1 MPTPGW
7 RCQNEFVD
15 EELKPVAPAAPV
27 APERAADEG
36 AERAGRALGGS
47 RMPTIYIGHG
57 APPLVDDPLWVAQLA
72 AWARTLPRPAS
83 ILMVSA
89 HWENAP
95 LTIGS
100 TRTGTPLVYD
110 FGGFPER
117 YYRAQYRSPGAP
129 DLASDLRRLLS
140 DQGVAE
146 DPDRGLDH
154 GAYVPLTV
162 MYPQADVPV
171 LQVSMPTLDPER
183 LFDIGRRLR
192 PLRDQGVLIIG
203 SGFLTHGLPF
213 LRDFRLDAPP
223 PSWSSEFD
231 AWAHEALEHG
241 DVDALTD
248 FTHRAPAVRYAH
260 PRTEHLAPLFVTLG
274 AGDHNGD
281 SLPSIIEGYWMG
293 LSKRSIQ
300 IA

>member
-1 MPTPGW
+1 M
-7 RCQNEFVD
+7 D
-15 EELKPVAPAAPV
+15 EELKPSPPAHVV
-27 APERAADEG
+27 APERAARLVAQKARTVRE
-36 AERAGRALGGS
+36 AT

-57 APPLVDDPLWVAQLA
+57 APPLVDDALWVAQLA
-72 AWARTLPRPAS
+72 AWARALPTPKAVL
-83 ILMVSA
+83 IVSA

-95 LTIGS
+95 LTIGA

-117 YYRAQYRSPGAP
+117 YYRTRYESPGAP
-129 DLASDLRRLLS
+129 ELASDVRKLLS
-140 DQGVAE
+140 DQPVAE
-146 DPDRGLDH
+146 EPERGLDH

-162 MYPQADVPV
+162 MYPNANVPV
-171 LQVSMPTLDPER
+171 LQVSMPSLDPTQ
-183 LFDIGRRLR
+183 LFQIGQRLR
-192 PLRDQGVLIIG
+192 PLRDQGVLIVG

-223 PSWSSEFD
+223 PDWSMEFD
-231 AWAHEALEHG
+231 AWAHEALERG
-241 DVDALTD
+241 NLDELED
-248 FTHRAPAVRYAH
+248 FAHRAPAVRYAH

-274 AGDHNGD
+274 AGDIHGQP
-281 SLPSIIEGYWMG
+281 LPSIIDGYWMG

>member
-1 MPTPGW
+1 M
-7 RCQNEFVD
+7 D
-15 EELKPVAPAAPV
+15 EELKPQQPGPTVQPEGAAAEV
-27 APERAADEG
+27 
-36 AERAGRALGGS
+36 AERAQRVHVGG
-47 RMPTIYIGHG
+47 RMPTLYIGHG

-72 AWARTLPRPAS
+72 AWARALPRPKAV
-83 ILMVSA
+83 LMVSA

-95 LTIGS
+95 LTMGP

-117 YYRAQYRSPGAP
+117 YYRQQYRSPGAP
-129 DLASDLRRLLS
+129 ELAADLRRLLS
-140 DQGVAE
+140 EQPVTE
-146 DPDRGLDH
+146 EPNRGLDH

-162 MYPQADVPV
+162 MYPDADVPV
-171 LQVSMPTLDPER
+171 LQISMPSLDPEQ

-203 SGFLTHGLPF
+203 SGFLTHGLPYI
-213 LRDFRLDAPP
+213 RDFRLDAPP
-223 PSWSSEFD
+223 PAWSTEFD

-241 DVDALTD
+241 DVDELSD
-248 FTHRAPAVRYAH
+248 FVHRAPAVRYAH

-274 AGDHNGD
+274 AGDSNGEP
-281 SLPSIIEGYWMG
+281 LPSIIDGYWMG

-300 IA
+300 IP

>member
-1 MPTPGW
+1 M
-7 RCQNEFVD
+7 D
-15 EELKPVAPAAPV
+15 EELKPQQQAPAV
-27 APERAADEG
+27 EPEGAAAEV
-36 AERAGRALGGS
+36 AERAQRVKTSG
-47 RMPTIYIGHG
+47 RMPTLYIGHG

-72 AWARTLPRPAS
+72 AWASALPRPKAV
-83 ILMVSA
+83 LMVSA

-95 LTIGS
+95 LTMGA

-117 YYRAQYRSPGAP
+117 YYRQQYRSPGAP
-129 DLASDLRRLLS
+129 ELAADVRRLLS

-146 DPDRGLDH
+146 EPDRGLDH

-162 MYPQADVPV
+162 MYPNADVPV
-171 LQVSMPTLDPER
+171 LQVSMPSLDPEQ

-203 SGFLTHGLPF
+203 SGFLTHGLPYI
-213 LRDFRLDAPP
+213 RDFRLDAPP
-223 PSWSSEFD
+223 PAWSSEFD
-231 AWAHEALEHG
+231 AWAHQALEHG
-241 DVDALTD
+241 DVDELSD
-248 FTHRAPAVRYAH
+248 FVHRAPALRYAH

-274 AGDHNGD
+274 AGDSNGEP
-281 SLPSIIEGYWMG
+281 LPSIIEGYWMG

-300 IA
+300 IP